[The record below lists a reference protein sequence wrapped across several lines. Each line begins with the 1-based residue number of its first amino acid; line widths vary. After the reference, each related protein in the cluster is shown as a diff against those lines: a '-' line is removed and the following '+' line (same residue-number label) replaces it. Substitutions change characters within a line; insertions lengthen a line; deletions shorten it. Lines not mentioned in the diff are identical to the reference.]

1 MSNNQR
7 VKIDIVL
14 CGDVRVGKT
23 SFVLRATGKKVSK
36 KYIQTIG
43 IDYGV
48 YRCYTG
54 GKNVTLNMWDMSGD
68 SRYDLIAKSFFEIA
82 HCILFCF
89 DFTRQTT
96 FQKIKQLVDKADEYN
111 KNHKKCILGLKSDL
125 VNNVNVKQVKEYA
138 KTINASYY
146 ELSTLDEVQTI
157 LVMHSI
163 AGDGVKSGIYTECEE
178 NEEEIIDTTGCCYM

>member
-23 SFVLRATGKKVSK
+23 SFVLRATGKKVTK

-43 IDYGV
+43 IDYAV
-48 YRCYTG
+48 YKCNTEQ
-54 GKNVTLNMWDMSGD
+54 KDVTLNMWDLSGD
-68 SRYDLIAKSFFEIA
+68 SRYEPIAKSFFEKA

-89 DFTRQTT
+89 DLTRETT
-96 FQKIKQLVDKADEYN
+96 FQKIKQLVDKADVYN

-125 VNNVNVKQVKEYA
+125 VNNVNIEQVKDYA
-138 KTINASYY
+138 KTINATYY
-146 ELSTLDEVQTI
+146 ELSTLDEVQSI
-157 LVMHSI
+157 FVMHNI
-163 AGDGVKSGIYTECEE
+163 AGDGVKSGIYKEYEE
-178 NEEEIIDTTGCCYM
+178 NEEDIIDTTGCCYM